1 MSNERNLLLKKSYRN
16 EIVQIFR
23 IFDTHR
29 TSTITPNS
37 LKLMLRALGLRVTQ
51 QDVDKEIIQGKRR
64 LGRAH
69 SFDENYKRQIG
80 QEIDF
85 DLVLNIMEESFN
97 DTNYD
102 PSDDMKINFRL
113 FDRENKGY
121 IQLSDLKR
129 VMLEIN
135 QEWKQFGMDGEV
147 TESGSGEIV
156 DELNLTDDQ
165 LTAMMKEFDRDQDT
179 VINFTEFN
187 KIMDFA

>member
-1 MSNERNLLLKKSYRN
+1 
-16 EIVQIFR
+16 
-23 IFDTHR
+23 
-29 TSTITPNS
+29 
-37 LKLMLRALGLRVTQ
+37 MLRALGFRVTQ

-64 LGRAH
+64 LGRTH
-69 SFDENYKRQIG
+69 NFDENYTIQIG
-80 QEIDF
+80 QEIDL

-97 DTNYD
+97 NTNYD
-102 PSDDMKINFRL
+102 PSDDLKTNFRL

-121 IQLSDLKR
+121 IQLSDLER

-135 QEWKQFGMDGEV
+135 QEWKQFGMDGLV

-165 LTAMMKEFDRDQDT
+165 LTAMMKEFDRDQDS

-187 KIMDFA
+187 KIMDFD